1 MMLLFLGVYLY
12 RAASTGS
19 RAWLESRSQRLGPFA
34 VLCLA
39 GPLILADTTRHLLQD
54 YGVWHGCG
62 NNQYFSRINTSDPF
76 PDACFWSSSQY
87 RCSVP
92 CCVPVWREQANGTYG
107 WTPPTPEKTS
117 PKFATLASNGREV
130 YFPRGFDFDAP
141 QPYRLYTAP
150 LVLFEDSTV
159 LLSRPPAAPA
169 VRQAPP
175 NPLSCPSPAARSIL
189 WLSRQYESPTAC
201 TV

>member
-159 LLSRPPAAPA
+159 LLSRPP
-169 VRQAPP
+169 
-175 NPLSCPSPAARSIL
+175 
-189 WLSRQYESPTAC
+189 T
-201 TV
+201 